1 MRRQSENIDKMEEG
15 LRELADY
22 DDWEEPT
29 ENRVVIENHVHMD
42 SVHDGGE
49 NETGGL
55 PKKPARLVQL
65 IVGAA
70 VAAFLS
76 WLAGLFGKR

>member
-15 LRELADY
+15 LRELANY

-42 SVHDGGE
+42 SVHDGAE
-49 NETGGL
+49 SEAGGL

-65 IVGAA
+65 VVGAA
-70 VAAFLS
+70 VAAILT
-76 WLAGLFGKR
+76 WIAGLFGKR